1 MSDTIAENIITA
13 LLSKEEEEEKDEVN
27 KYFPCHQ
34 RKKTSVS

>member
-13 LLSKEEEEEKDEVN
+13 LLPKEEEEKDEVN
-27 KYFPCHQ
+27 KHFPCYQ